1 MTCVLERVASAK
13 TDEDAYT
20 ALEAWA
26 KLKVVLILP
35 TRGGRKKRESRMRT
49 HRRLMLQWIA
59 GNIEEC
65 WRERLRIEQER
76 ASSTKKGH
84 RSQQP
89 SAPDVPPGTRAPLP
103 LNPKNSQIER

>member
-59 GNIEEC
+59 GNIEEY
-65 WRERLRIEQER
+65 WREGLHIEQER
-76 ASSTKKGH
+76 AS
-84 RSQQP
+84 
-89 SAPDVPPGTRAPLP
+89 
-103 LNPKNSQIER
+103 